1 MEERVKKRLVGA
13 VVLVALAVIFVPFF
27 LEKKGE
33 QPQSAVELQER
44 IPPQPLQNFRE
55 GLVPDEKSAT
65 EQVLKLERDNSE
77 FNISERLELQE
88 YVPPVEIVDAPD
100 SAESGSR
107 AAGSEEQSPP
117 PVASAPPE
125 KSGKAQ
131 KTVAAEQPASRSG
144 WIIQAGSFGQKSNA
158 DKLQQGISNSGA
170 SAYIEEIDVQGKTL
184 YRVRLG
190 PFPSKSSAQQQLEVV
205 EKQFDIK
212 GRLINL
218 K

>member
-1 MEERVKKRLVGA
+1 VEERVKKRLVGA

-33 QPQSAVELQER
+33 QPQSAVDLQEN
-44 IPPQPLQNFRE
+44 IPPQPPQTFRE
-55 GLVPDEKSAT
+55 GLVPDEKSAA
-65 EQVLKLERDNSE
+65 EQVLKLERDTGG
-77 FNISERLELQE
+77 FNISERLELEE
-88 YVPPVEIVDAPD
+88 YVPPAEIVDAPAA
-100 SAESGSR
+100 AESGDKRRESDDTP
-107 AAGSEEQSPP
+107 SP
-117 PVASAPPE
+117 PVASAQQG
-125 KSGKAQ
+125 KSGKPQ
-131 KTVAAEQPASRSG
+131 KTAAAQQPAPRTG

-205 EKQFDIK
+205 EKQFDLK
-212 GRLINL
+212 GRVINM

>member
-27 LEKKGE
+27 LEKQGE
-33 QPQSAVELQER
+33 QPQSAVDLQER
-44 IPPQPLQNFRE
+44 IPPQPPQTFRN

-65 EQVLKLERDNSE
+65 EQILELERDNSE

-88 YVPPVEIVDAPD
+88 YVPPAEIVDEP
-100 SAESGSR
+100 
-107 AAGSEEQSPP
+107 AAVETGGNARESEELSSP
-117 PVASAPPE
+117 PVASSRPE
-125 KSGKAQ
+125 KSGKPQQAAAAQ
-131 KTVAAEQPASRSG
+131 QPASSTG
-144 WIIQAGSFGQKSNA
+144 WIIQAGSFGQKANA
-158 DKLQQGISNSGA
+158 DRLQRNISNSGA
-170 SAYIEEIDVQGKTL
+170 SAYIEEVDVQGKTL

-205 EKQFDIK
+205 EKRFDLK
-212 GRLINL
+212 GRVINL

>member
-33 QPQSAVELQER
+33 QPQSAVDLQER
-44 IPPQPLQNFRE
+44 IPPQPLETFRD

-65 EQVLKLERDNSE
+65 AKLQEPERDNSE

-88 YVPPVEIVDAPD
+88 YVPPAEIVDAPAA
-100 SAESGSR
+100 AESGSR
-107 AAGSEEQSPP
+107 GRESEEQSSAAAA
-117 PVASAPPE
+117 ASRQENRGEP
-125 KSGKAQ
+125 Q
-131 KTVAAEQPASRSG
+131 KTALAEQPASRTG
-144 WIIQAGSFGQKSNA
+144 WIIQAGSFGQKTNA
-158 DKLQQGISNSGA
+158 DKLQQNISNSGA

-190 PFPSKSSAQQQLEVV
+190 PFSSKSSAKQQLEVV
-205 EKQFDIK
+205 EKQFDLK
-212 GRLINL
+212 GRVINL